1 MIQVEK
7 GNSFQFCNSKNLANF
22 LTEALELDCFK
33 ISRSSCDLEILS
45 NPRFLNWLKNEFFVI
60 FGTGGSS
67 LGAQAIYGIAKTRL
81 PTQKKFFFIDSLDP
95 DVIADLFANINLE
108 KTGFLCISKSGET
121 LETLTQVRLTLQMCR
136 DLKNLADKFI
146 VITEEKKSTLYAI
159 ALENNFLIARHEKS
173 IGGRFSVL
181 SNVGMIPAKIFGLDP
196 FEIRKGAQ
204 SVFDIKNVVHS
215 TDGVFSDEKAISD
228 NALDNIN
235 EFNLCENFYNSI
247 NFIINN
253 LKKNVTNHVFFV
265 YSNKMKK
272 FSEWL
277 NQLYAESTGKD
288 EKGITPI
295 LATGSIDQHS
305 QLQLYLD
312 GPKDKF
318 FTFFTHDYQNTGNC
332 EVGGHSLA
340 QFFRAQY
347 DATLMSLKEKKMNVR
362 GIALHDFSPYNIGML
377 FSYFMLEVIT
387 ICKCINVDA
396 FNQPAVERGKI
407 ITMDLLKNDF

>member
-1 MIQVEK
+1 MIQAEK
-7 GNSFQFCNSKNLANF
+7 ENSFQYCDSKNLANF
-22 LTEALELDCFK
+22 LTEALDLDCFK
-33 ISRSSCDLEILS
+33 ISRSFCDLEILS

-67 LGAQAIYGIAKTRL
+67 LGAQAIYGIAKTRIQ
-81 PTQKKFFFIDSLDP
+81 TQKKFFFIDSLDP

-121 LETLTQVRLTLQMCR
+121 LETLTHVRLTLQMFR
-136 DLKNLADKFI
+136 DLKNFADKFI
-146 VITEEKKSTLYAI
+146 VITEEKKSALYTI

-204 SVFDIKNVVHS
+204 KVFEVKNIIHNENEELE
-215 TDGVFSDEKAISD
+215 D
-228 NALDNIN
+228 IN

-247 NFIINN
+247 NFIIHN
-253 LKKNVTNHVFFV
+253 LKKNTTNHVFFV

-318 FTFFTHDYQNTGNC
+318 FTFFTHDYHNSGKYK
-332 EVGGHSLA
+332 VGSHFLS

-347 DATLMSLKEKKMNVR
+347 DATLMSLKERKINVR
-362 GIALHDFSPYNIGML
+362 AIALNDFSPYNIGML

-387 ICKCINVDA
+387 ICKCINVNA
-396 FNQPAVERGKI
+396 FNQPAVERSKI